1 MKKLFFNYLFFFNIF
16 FYLNIYAST
25 ENKIIVKINDK
36 IISSYEIKN
45 KINTELVLR
54 NLEINQENIDNF
66 KNYSLQELIKLRL
79 KEIEIL
85 KLMSTNYKNVD
96 IVKQLNKISSGNI
109 AELKKRFKNNKI
121 NYDIFINELKIQT
134 AWQQLI
140 FQLFKNKVQID
151 ENEIIK
157 LANEFKDTRQ
167 FKEFDLSE
175 IVITFENNNE
185 MKAKI
190 ENIKSSLNDVGFEKT
205 VKIFSESDTATN
217 DGKLGLINENML
229 SAEISRK
236 LKNLREGEIS
246 EPITQANKILFLKVN
261 KINRTKN
268 DNLDFEEL
276 KKNIENKKKNDLFNL
291 YSESHLSKLK
301 NSSYIEFK

>member
-1 MKKLFFNYLFFFNIF
+1 MKKLFFIYFFFFKIF

-25 ENKIIVKINDK
+25 KNKIIVKINDK

-54 NLEINQENIDNF
+54 NLEINQKNIDNF
-66 KNYSLQELIKLRL
+66 KNFSLQELIKLRL

-85 KLMSTNYKNVD
+85 KFMSTNYKNVD
-96 IVKQLNKISSGNI
+96 ISKQLNKISSGNTV
-109 AELKKRFKNNKI
+109 ELKKRFENNKI
-121 NYDIFINELKIQT
+121 NYDIFISELKIQT

-140 FQLFKNKVQID
+140 FRLFKNKVQID

-157 LANEFKDTRQ
+157 LANEFKNTRQ

-175 IVITFENNNE
+175 IVITFENNNDI
-185 MKAKI
+185 KAKI
-190 ENIKSSLNDVGFEKT
+190 ENVKNSLNDVGFEKT

-217 DGKLGLINENML
+217 NGKLGLISENML
-229 SAEISRK
+229 STEISQK
-236 LKNLREGEIS
+236 LRNLREGEIS
-246 EPITQANKILFLKVN
+246 EPITQSNKILFLKIN
-261 KINRTKN
+261 KINKTKN
-268 DNLDFEEL
+268 NNLDFEKL
-276 KKNIENKKKNDLFNL
+276 KKNIENKKKNDLLNL

-301 NSSYIEFK
+301 NSTYIEFK